1 MNILLLG
8 NGFDLAHGLPTTYLD
23 FISFLKRININK
35 QLKDPSYKDILEKY
49 VLDPSNLE
57 IIKIL
62 NKLFQKNLWYE
73 HFKEK
78 TTFNNNWC
86 DFEKEIEYVAKQLE
100 EAKQKIEK
108 KQSLNLSTLITS
120 EHDFLFKAVE
130 NYINHKVSKDCKMTL
145 QNPKIY
151 IHKFNRLTSDMISI
165 QLTLNV
171 NYPDEYNN
179 LDLPPISNTTIAFEK
194 LIEHILNQLNDFTKC
209 FELYLF
215 HFVNKI
221 DIKKISFIQ
230 DILSDNQELKV
241 LNFNYTNTLNIY
253 DFYKKN
259 NVCHIHGEALN
270 NNENNLVLGINETEN
285 NIDPMFTRFRKYFQ
299 RFEKKCSLNYRSW
312 IDEISRTK
320 NSFIPEHY
328 LYIIGHSLTLSDK
341 NILYEL
347 ITLSAMKTII
357 CYHSENSKIT
367 LMQNLAAILGY
378 QKFTKYMEARTIIFK
393 LGDFKR

>member
-8 NGFDLAHGLPTTYLD
+8 NGFDLAHFLPTTYLD
-23 FISFLKRININK
+23 FISFLKRININNK
-35 QLKDPSYKDILEKY
+35 LKDPSYKEVLEKY
-49 VLDPSNLE
+49 VLDPSNQE
-57 IIKIL
+57 IINIL
-62 NKLFQKNLWYE
+62 NNLFQNNLWYE

-86 DFEKEIEYVAKQLE
+86 DFEKEIEYVTKQLE

-145 QNPKIY
+145 QNQKIY
-151 IHKFNRLTSDMISI
+151 IHKFNRLTSDIISI

-179 LDLPPISNTTIAFEK
+179 LDLLPNSNTTIAFEK

-221 DIKKISFIQ
+221 NIKKISFIQ
-230 DILSDNQELKV
+230 KILSDDHNLKV
-241 LNFNYTNTLNIY
+241 INFNYTNTLNYY
-253 DFYKKN
+253 DFYNKN

-270 NNENNLVLGINETEN
+270 NEENNLVLGINETEN

-299 RFEKKCSLNYRSW
+299 RFEKRCDLSYRNW
-312 IDEISRTK
+312 IDIISTTQ
-320 NSFIPEHY
+320 NSFFSSQQY
-328 LYIIGHSLTLSDK
+328 LHIIGHSLTLSDR

-347 ITLSAMKTII
+347 ITIPTIRI
-357 CYHSENSKIT
+357 KIYYHSPNSEIN
-367 LMQNLAAILGY
+367 LMQNLAAILGH
-378 QKFTKYMEARTIIFK
+378 QKFTEYMENKKINFEQ
-393 LGDFKR
+393 GMF